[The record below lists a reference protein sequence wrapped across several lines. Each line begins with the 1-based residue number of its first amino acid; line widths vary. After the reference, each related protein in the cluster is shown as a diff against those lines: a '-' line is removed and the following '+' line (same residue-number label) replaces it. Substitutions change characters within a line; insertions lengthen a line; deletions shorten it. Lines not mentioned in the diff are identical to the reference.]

1 MVYPEYKIIDN
12 QVCVALSGSLQ
23 GELAVSVRETVLQYI
38 AKGYYH
44 FRLDFSKVT
53 SINATGLG
61 MLVNIE
67 KRARQN
73 DGAVILLGLGSAVQ
87 EAFDRT
93 RLTKAFTI
101 VGNKPS
107 VA

>member
-1 MVYPEYKIIDN
+1 MVYPEYNIVDN
-12 QVCVALSGSLQ
+12 EVVITLSGSLQ
-23 GELAVSVRETVLQYI
+23 GELAVSVREAVLKYI
-38 AKGYYH
+38 AKGYSH
-44 FRLDFSKVT
+44 FTMDFSKVT

-73 DGAVILLGLGSAVQ
+73 DGAVILMGLGNAVQ

-101 VGNKPS
+101 VGSKPS